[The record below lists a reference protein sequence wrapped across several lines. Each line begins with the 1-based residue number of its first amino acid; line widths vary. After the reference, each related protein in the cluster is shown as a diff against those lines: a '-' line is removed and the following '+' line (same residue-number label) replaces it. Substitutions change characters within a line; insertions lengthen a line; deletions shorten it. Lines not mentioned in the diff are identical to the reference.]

1 MRFVRKMCA
10 FTFRISWVYDFCLAD
25 KKKKETSQK
34 SPRLALELYL
44 GTIEMWS
51 WTLMTYAAS

>member
-1 MRFVRKMCA
+1 MCA